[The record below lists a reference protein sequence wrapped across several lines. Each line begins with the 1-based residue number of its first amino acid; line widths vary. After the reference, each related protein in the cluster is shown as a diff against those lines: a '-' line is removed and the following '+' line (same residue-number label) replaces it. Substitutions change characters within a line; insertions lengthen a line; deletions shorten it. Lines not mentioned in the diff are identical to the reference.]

1 MTTKEIY
8 EKLLYFKEGSTQ
20 QSWKKDILFP
30 FDNEYITLIRVDT
43 SNKSGGSSVNLGKQW
58 SLIIE
63 LKRPFCGLETW
74 RSLEKYMGND
84 IDVTPVN
91 KGGNKGK
98 WGIRFYRM
106 SKDPTREILESFF
119 NYIFS

>member
-8 EKLLYFKEGSTQ
+8 EKLLSFKEGSTQ
-20 QSWKKDILFP
+20 QSWKKDLLFP
-30 FDNEYITLIRVDT
+30 FDNEYITLVRVDT
-43 SNKSGGSSVNLGKQW
+43 SNKSGGPSVNCGKQW

-63 LKRPFCGLETW
+63 LKRPFYGLETW

-84 IDVTPVN
+84 IDVTQVKKGVN
-91 KGGNKGK
+91 NGK
-98 WGIRFYRM
+98 WVIRFYRM
-106 SKDPTREILESFF
+106 SKDPNREILESFL